1 MTCPYDVTSS
11 PSATRATGSILLVSI
26 IDQPSRVRPTKTM
39 KVRSRSTTPNP
50 TGAAPATT
58 AVGPRE
64 LLHNP
69 LQARLAPPPM
79 EQLIAC
85 ELLADPMELL
95 RDRRDRLRAQR
106 DHLAA
111 LLEGTDEW
119 SFTLPAGGLCLWL
132 RLHGTTAAA
141 LATRAADRGLKLSPR
156 AGLLR
161 RPHPHPLP
169 AAPVY
174 GHPRDPDPR
183 RRRTDRPGADRP
195 VARPAGRHAGGRRR
209 RRVKSQPPSTGW
221 LPVGSAF
228 IHLGS

>member
-1 MTCPYDVTSS
+1 MLTTMTCPYDVTSS

-85 ELLADPMELL
+85 ELLAEPMELL

-141 LATRAADRGLKLSPR
+141 LATRAADRGLKLSP
-156 AGLLR
+156 G
-161 RPHPHPLP
+161 P
-169 AAPVY
+169 AFS
-174 GHPRDPDPR
+174 
-183 RRRTDRPGADRP
+183 ADRTLTHYLRLP
-195 VARPAGRHAGGRRR
+195 YTATPETLTRAVAAL
-209 RRVKSQPPSTGW
+209 TGQE
-221 LPVGSAF
+221 PTGQ
-228 IHLGS
+228 